1 MTLTFAISSARH
13 MPSDQYFA
21 ISERSD
27 IISNGSTYASR
38 IGMPTSTHALVATTI
53 ATTVGLAD
61 PAVGCKDEF
70 ERVVHDEELQARL
83 EVVATFMPNTE
94 AARLRGGDAG
104 LQ

>member
-53 ATTVGLAD
+53 ATTGGLAD

-70 ERVVHDEELQARL
+70 ERVVHDEELQDRL
-83 EVVATFMPNTE
+83 
-94 AARLRGGDAG
+94 D
-104 LQ
+104 